1 MRRIL
6 TAHAA
11 RYPHWGLDDLYKLIH
26 QAAVGSEHAVSDET
40 HARGWLTRELAS
52 LGAGPEEPLIDPISP
67 GNEVLRVHLRP
78 FVRLRLEGELLLE
91 AFIRTAREF
100 QGSADRIVEYAE
112 TAADLA
118 REGLLRFGGDEVTQL
133 VARMKEAGFP
143 AVHHSASFEAEY
155 RPAYRVVARH
165 ELPPEIIAAA

>member
-11 RYPHWGLDDLYKLIH
+11 RYPHWALDDLYKLIH
-26 QAAVGSEHAVSDET
+26 QAAVGSEHAVSDGA
-40 HARGWLTRELAS
+40 HARDWLTRELAG
-52 LGAGPEEPLIDPISP
+52 LGPGPEEPLIDSISP
-67 GNEVLRVHLRP
+67 GSEVVRVHLRP
-78 FVRLRLEGELLLE
+78 FVRLRLEGELLLD

-100 QGSADRIVEYAE
+100 HGSVERLVEYGE

-118 REGLLRFGGDEVTQL
+118 REGLLRFGADEVTQY

-143 AVHHSASFEAEY
+143 AVHHSPAFEAEY

>member
-6 TAHAA
+6 NAHAA
-11 RYPHWGLDDLYKLIH
+11 RYPHWALDDLYKLLH
-26 QAAVGSEHAVSDET
+26 QAAMGSEHAVSDEA
-40 HARGWLTRELAS
+40 HARDWLTRELAG

-67 GNEVLRVHLRP
+67 ASEVVRVHLRP
-78 FVRLRLEGELLLE
+78 YVRRQLEEELLLE

-118 REGLLRFGGDEVTQL
+118 REGPLRFDSDEL
-133 VARMKEAGFP
+133 AEFVARMKKAGFP
-143 AVHHSASFEAEY
+143 PVHHSPAFEAEY
-155 RPAYRVVARH
+155 LPAYRVVARH

>member
-11 RYPHWGLDDLYKLIH
+11 RYPLWALDDLYKLIH
-26 QAAVGSEHAVSDET
+26 QAAVGSEHAVSDEA
-40 HARGWLTRELAS
+40 HARDWLTRELAG
-52 LGAGPEEPLIDPISP
+52 LRPGPEEPLIDPISP
-67 GNEVLRVHLRP
+67 GSEVLRVHLRP
-78 FVRLRLEGELLLE
+78 FVRLRLEGELLLQS
-91 AFIRTAREF
+91 FIRTAREF

-118 REGLLRFGGDEVTQL
+118 RGGLLSFDGDEL
-133 VARMKEAGFP
+133 AKFLARMKEAGFP
-143 AVHHSASFEAEY
+143 AVHHSPAFEAEY
-155 RPAYRVVARH
+155 RPADRVVARH

>member
-6 TAHAA
+6 IAHAT
-11 RYPHWGLDDLYKLIH
+11 RYPHWALDDLYKLIH
-26 QAAVGSEHAVSDET
+26 QAALGSEHAVSDEA
-40 HARGWLTRELAS
+40 HARERLTQELAG
-52 LGAGPEEPLIDPISP
+52 LGPGLEELLIDPISP
-67 GNEVLRVHLRP
+67 ASDVVRVHLRP
-78 FVRLRLEGELLLE
+78 FVRLRLEGEQLLD

-100 QGSADRIVEYAE
+100 HGSADRVVEYAN

-118 REGLLRFGGDEVTQL
+118 REGLLRFDGDGVTEF

-143 AVHHSASFEAEY
+143 AVHHSPAFEAEY

-165 ELPPEIIAAA
+165 KLPPDIIAAA

>member
-1 MRRIL
+1 
-6 TAHAA
+6 
-11 RYPHWGLDDLYKLIH
+11 LD
-26 QAAVGSEHAVSDET
+26 
-40 HARGWLTRELAS
+40 
-52 LGAGPEEPLIDPISP
+52 
-67 GNEVLRVHLRP
+67 
-78 FVRLRLEGELLLE
+78 

-100 QGSADRIVEYAE
+100 HGSVERLVEYGE

-118 REGLLRFGGDEVTQL
+118 REGLLRFGADEVTQY

-143 AVHHSASFEAEY
+143 AVHHSPAFEAEY